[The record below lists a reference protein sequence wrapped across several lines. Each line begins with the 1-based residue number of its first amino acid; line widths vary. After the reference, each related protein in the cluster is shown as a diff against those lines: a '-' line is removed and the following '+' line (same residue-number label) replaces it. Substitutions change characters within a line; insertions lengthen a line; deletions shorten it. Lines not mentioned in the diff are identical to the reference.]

1 MTNQQLKDKIQAA
14 LEVSRAGGPAGEI
27 DEITAARLTVAR
39 AAPIMLGKS
48 RRTDTTL
55 RRSAESCRSRS
66 TYWRTIR
73 SCSDERAP
81 RPRAAPPRPL
91 GPLGALQQGKGVL
104 GLLGLTDQLVAL
116 GVSYRFHG
124 LLIREALQRKDDA
137 GIIVQLVQVVDKLER
152 GVT

>member
-1 MTNQQLKDKIQAA
+1 MSEPPDREQ
-14 LEVSRAGGPAGEI
+14 
-27 DEITAARLTVAR
+27 
-39 AAPIMLGKS
+39 
-48 RRTDTTL
+48 L
-55 RRSAESCRSRS
+55 RRDL
-66 TYWRTIR
+66 
-73 SCSDERAP
+73 SDA
-81 RPRAAPPRPL
+81 
-91 GPLGALQQGKGVL
+91 LGALQQGKGVL